1 MNNGEDLF
9 ESVVTSELTEQ
20 VIFLCVHYLF
30 LFKQSA
36 STDIEDCSS
45 STSVDLARQYKEEEA
60 VRLSEYLSAP

>member
-1 MNNGEDLF
+1 M
-9 ESVVTSELTEQ
+9 
-20 VIFLCVHYLF
+20 CVHYLF

-45 STSVDLARQYKEEEA
+45 STSVDLSRQYKKEEA